1 MDEWIWTTVINDFT
15 ETFQDHMSKDL
26 ARGDIFTLKMEQG
39 NLDKYIADF
48 KHVV

>member
-1 MDEWIWTTVINDFT
+1 
-15 ETFQDHMSKDL
+15 MSKDL

-39 NLDKYIADF
+39 DIDKYVADF